1 MHAAGVPHRVST
13 TFLSDTLL
21 IGDSSK
27 VPLFSQNVLEK
38 KIPKN
43 SYKN

>member
-13 TFLSDTLL
+13 TIFLSDTLL

-27 VPLFSQNVLEK
+27 VPLFSQNALEK
-38 KIPKN
+38 KIN
-43 SYKN
+43 S